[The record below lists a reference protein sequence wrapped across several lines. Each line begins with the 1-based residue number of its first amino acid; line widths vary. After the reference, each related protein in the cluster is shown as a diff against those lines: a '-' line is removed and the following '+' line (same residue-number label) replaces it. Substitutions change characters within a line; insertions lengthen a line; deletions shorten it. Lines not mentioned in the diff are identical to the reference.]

1 MVNDII
7 RVVLGECRYLK
18 GSSQRLMQQMN
29 FQINFLYIVIYYKK
43 KTCKDARWPYHGFK
57 RHFGGDSLMD
67 LILTSVYI
75 NYRPLLYI
83 TTSKHFVRF
92 IPR

>member
-29 FQINFLYIVIYYKK
+29 FQINFLYIVIYYQKK
-43 KTCKDARWPYHGFK
+43 NMQRCEMA
-57 RHFGGDSLMD
+57 
-67 LILTSVYI
+67 
-75 NYRPLLYI
+75 
-83 TTSKHFVRF
+83 
-92 IPR
+92 IPWV